1 MSRQSGDKKVKELQR
16 KVDNLKQ
23 QLAQELLRRAND
35 GERLDPDALQNIE
48 EAQQLA
54 ALFRRQ
60 PPAARDSLAASTS
73 HSDSAPAPAPKQPS
87 LLSKIFCCCSSSSTA
102 LPGAGYGPIP
112 ADEADL
118 NSPSGR
124 RSPF

>member
-1 MSRQSGDKKVKELQR
+1 MRRQSGDKKVKKLQR
-16 KVDNLKQ
+16 KVDDLQQ
-23 QLAQELLRRAND
+23 QLTKELIRRANA
-35 GERLDPDALQNIE
+35 GERLDPDASQNIE
-48 EAQQLA
+48 DAQQLA
-54 ALFRRQ
+54 ALFHRQ
-60 PPAARDSLAASTS
+60 SRTARDSLAASTS
-73 HSDSAPAPAPKQPS
+73 HSDSAPAPKQPS
-87 LLSKIFCCCSSSSTA
+87 FLSKIFCCCSSSSTA